1 MKKMKI
7 LHLGQIIGGLDI
19 YIRNSIV
26 YAEGDYEY
34 ILVHGNKDNNKP
46 IEKNGKRVKEYG
58 ISLYRNL
65 NPWNDLK
72 AVIQAVIIIKKEHPD
87 LLHCHSAK
95 GGVVGRIAGFLTHTK
110 TLYTP
115 HAFSFLS
122 TQSTLKKKIYLLIE
136 RTTKFDAWLLACSES
151 ERMMGVK
158 IVHYHKD
165 KALVWSNAV
174 PDAINELENDRIR

>member
-1 MKKMKI
+1 MKI

-19 YIRNSIV
+19 YIRNSII

-46 IEKNGKRVKEYG
+46 IEKNGKKIKEYG
-58 ISLYRNL
+58 ISLYRSL

-72 AVIQAVIIIKKEHPD
+72 AIVQAVTIIRKEHPD
-87 LLHCHSAK
+87 LVHCHSAK

-110 TLYTP
+110 TFYTP

-122 TQSTLKKKIYLLIE
+122 TQSELKRKIYLFIE
-136 RTTKFDAWLLACSES
+136 RTTKLDAWLLACSES
-151 ERMMGVK
+151 ERIMGIN
-158 IVHYHKD
+158 IVRYNKT
-165 KALVWSNAV
+165 KALVWNNAV
-174 PDAINELENDRIR
+174 PDAVNELKNNGSR

>member
-1 MKKMKI
+1 M
-7 LHLGQIIGGLDI
+7 
-19 YIRNSIV
+19 
-26 YAEGDYEY
+26 
-34 ILVHGNKDNNKP
+34 
-46 IEKNGKRVKEYG
+46 
-58 ISLYRNL
+58 
-65 NPWNDLK
+65 
-72 AVIQAVIIIKKEHPD
+72 
-87 LLHCHSAK
+87 LHCHSAK

-136 RTTKFDAWLLACSES
+136 RTTKLDAWLLACSES

-174 PDAINELENDRIR
+174 PDAINELENDRI

>member
-1 MKKMKI
+1 MKI

-19 YIRNSIV
+19 YIRNSII

-58 ISLYRNL
+58 ISLYRSL

-72 AVIQAVIIIKKEHPD
+72 AIIQAVKIIRKERPD
-87 LLHCHSAK
+87 LVHCHSAK
-95 GGVVGRIAGFLTHTK
+95 GGVVGRIAGFLTRTK
-110 TLYTP
+110 TFYTP

-122 TQSTLKKKIYLLIE
+122 TRSRLKRKIYLFIE
-136 RTTKFDAWLLACSES
+136 RSTKLNAWLLACSES
-151 ERMMGVK
+151 ERVMG
-158 IVHYHKD
+158 INLVHYHEN
-165 KALVWSNAV
+165 KALVWNNAV
-174 PDAINELENDRIR
+174 PDAVNELRNDEA